1 MTPMTYHDKKEEPN
15 VIVSNKM
22 YDFLK
27 VFVMVIA
34 PSASAI
40 YLGLSISFD
49 FPYVNAVVVTT
60 MSVTAAIG
68 LFLVITSKTYHLSDV
83 YYDGRMLVKEN
94 ELGEL
99 MYTLELNEDPEPLRL
114 KSRIVFRVVSE
125 YDRPEISV
133 DDQ

>member
-1 MTPMTYHDKKEEPN
+1 MTQMTDHDKKEEPN

-68 LFLVITSKTYHLSDV
+68 LFLFITSKTYHLSDV

>member
-1 MTPMTYHDKKEEPN
+1 MTPMTDHDKKEEPN

-68 LFLVITSKTYHLSDV
+68 LFLLITSKTYHLSDV

-99 MYTLELNEDPEPLRL
+99 MYTMELNEDPEPLRL

>member
-1 MTPMTYHDKKEEPN
+1 MTDHDKKEEPN

-68 LFLVITSKTYHLSDV
+68 LFLLITSKTYHLSDV

>member
-1 MTPMTYHDKKEEPN
+1 MTPMTDHDKKEEPN

-68 LFLVITSKTYHLSDV
+68 LFLLITSKTYHLSDV

>member
-1 MTPMTYHDKKEEPN
+1 MTPMTDHDKKEGPN

-68 LFLVITSKTYHLSDV
+68 LFLFITSKTYHLSDV

>member
-49 FPYVNAVVVTT
+49 FPYVNAIVVTT

-68 LFLVITSKTYHLSDV
+68 LFLFITSKTYHLSDV

>member
-1 MTPMTYHDKKEEPN
+1 MTPMTDHDKKEEPN

-49 FPYVNAVVVTT
+49 FPYVNAIVVTT

-68 LFLVITSKTYHLSDV
+68 LFLLITSKTYHLSDV

>member
-1 MTPMTYHDKKEEPN
+1 MTPMTDHDKKEEPN

-27 VFVMVIA
+27 AFVMVIS

-68 LFLVITSKTYHLSDV
+68 LFLFITSKTYHLSDV

>member
-1 MTPMTYHDKKEEPN
+1 MTQMTDHDKKEEPN

-68 LFLVITSKTYHLSDV
+68 LFLLITSKTYHLSDV

>member
-1 MTPMTYHDKKEEPN
+1 MTPMTDHDKKEEPN
-15 VIVSNKM
+15 VIMSNKM

-68 LFLVITSKTYHLSDV
+68 LFLFITSKTYHLSDV

>member
-1 MTPMTYHDKKEEPN
+1 MTPMTDHDKKEEPN
-15 VIVSNKM
+15 VMVSNKM

-68 LFLVITSKTYHLSDV
+68 LFLFITSKTYHLSDV

>member
-1 MTPMTYHDKKEEPN
+1 MTPMTDYDKKEEPN

-68 LFLVITSKTYHLSDV
+68 LFLLITSKTYHLSDV

>member
-1 MTPMTYHDKKEEPN
+1 MTPMTDHDKKEEPN

-68 LFLVITSKTYHLSDV
+68 LFLFITSKTYHLSDL

-99 MYTLELNEDPEPLRL
+99 MYTLELNENPEPLRL

>member
-1 MTPMTYHDKKEEPN
+1 MTPMTDHDKKEEPN

-68 LFLVITSKTYHLSDV
+68 LFLLITSKTYHLSDV

-125 YDRPEISV
+125 YDQPEISV

>member
-1 MTPMTYHDKKEEPN
+1 MTPMTDHDKKEEPN

-68 LFLVITSKTYHLSDV
+68 LFLFITSKTYHLSDV
-83 YYDGRMLVKEN
+83 YYDGCMLVKEN

>member
-1 MTPMTYHDKKEEPN
+1 MTPMTDHDKKEEPN

-68 LFLVITSKTYHLSDV
+68 LFLFITSKTYHLSDV
-83 YYDGRMLVKEN
+83 HYDGRMLVKEN

>member
-60 MSVTAAIG
+60 MSVTAALG
-68 LFLVITSKTYHLSDV
+68 LFLFITSKTYHLSDV

>member
-1 MTPMTYHDKKEEPN
+1 MTPMTDHDKKEEPN

-49 FPYVNAVVVTT
+49 LPYVNAVVVTT

-68 LFLVITSKTYHLSDV
+68 LFLFITSKTYHLSDV

>member
-1 MTPMTYHDKKEEPN
+1 MTPMTDHDKKEEPN

-68 LFLVITSKTYHLSDV
+68 LFLFITSKTYHLSDV

>member
-1 MTPMTYHDKKEEPN
+1 MTPMTDHDKKEEPN

-27 VFVMVIA
+27 AFVMVIA

-49 FPYVNAVVVTT
+49 FPYVNAIVGTT

-68 LFLVITSKTYHLSDV
+68 LFLIITSKTYHLSDV

>member
-15 VIVSNKM
+15 VIMSNKM

-68 LFLVITSKTYHLSDV
+68 LFLFITSKTYHLSDV

>member
-1 MTPMTYHDKKEEPN
+1 MTPMTDHDKKEEPN

-49 FPYVNAVVVTT
+49 FPYVNAIVVTT

-68 LFLVITSKTYHLSDV
+68 LFLFITSKTYHLSDV

-125 YDRPEISV
+125 YDRP
-133 DDQ
+133 

>member
-1 MTPMTYHDKKEEPN
+1 MTPMTDHDKKEEPN

-68 LFLVITSKTYHLSDV
+68 LFLFITSKTYHLSDV

-99 MYTLELNEDPEPLRL
+99 MYTLELNENPEPLRL

>member
-1 MTPMTYHDKKEEPN
+1 MTPMTDHDKKEEPN

-68 LFLVITSKTYHLSDV
+68 LFLFITSKTYPLSDV

>member
-1 MTPMTYHDKKEEPN
+1 MTPMTDHDKKEEPN

-68 LFLVITSKTYHLSDV
+68 LFLFITSKTYYLSDV

>member
-1 MTPMTYHDKKEEPN
+1 MTPMTDHDKKEEPN

>member
-1 MTPMTYHDKKEEPN
+1 MTPMTDHDKKEEPN

-60 MSVTAAIG
+60 MSVTAALG
-68 LFLVITSKTYHLSDV
+68 LFLFITSKTYHLSDV

>member
-68 LFLVITSKTYHLSDV
+68 LFLLITSKTYHLSDV

>member
-1 MTPMTYHDKKEEPN
+1 MTPMTDHDKKEEPN

-49 FPYVNAVVVTT
+49 FPYVNAIVVTT

-68 LFLVITSKTYHLSDV
+68 LFLFITSKTYHLSDV

>member
-1 MTPMTYHDKKEEPN
+1 MTPMTDHDKKEEPN
-15 VIVSNKM
+15 VILSNKM

-68 LFLVITSKTYHLSDV
+68 LFLFITSKTYHLSDV

>member
-1 MTPMTYHDKKEEPN
+1 MTPMTDHDKKEEPN

-49 FPYVNAVVVTT
+49 FPYVNAIVVTT